1 MSQNNSDNAALYTAE
16 ANIVDANLKIAKL
29 EYKLQRLNSVLDEI
43 VESANIEGATQLT
56 TGVSG
61 LAFGGHHANNTVGL

>member
-29 EYKLQRLNSVLDEI
+29 EYKLQRL
-43 VESANIEGATQLT
+43 
-56 TGVSG
+56 
-61 LAFGGHHANNTVGL
+61 TVCWTR

>member
-29 EYKLQRLNSVLDEI
+29 ELDQSEKDLAISEADLNPTASLSLEKSISKGINFVIFSFSL
-43 VESANIEGATQLT
+43 
-56 TGVSG
+56 
-61 LAFGGHHANNTVGL
+61 